1 MKLRDQLRTDK
12 GTFYNW
18 PPIWTNHKDPT
29 DKPRGEIGN
38 LEAVW
43 MTPEA
48 ADDIL
53 FIAIDYQG
61 RRYMGA
67 MLLDSSALCRQ
78 IYLLLKSHIGLS
90 IKEIGDI
97 DLP

>member
-1 MKLRDQLRTDK
+1 
-12 GTFYNW
+12 
-18 PPIWTNHKDPT
+18 
-29 DKPRGEIGN
+29 
-38 LEAVW
+38 

-53 FIAIDYQG
+53 FIGIDYQG

-78 IYLLLKSHIGLS
+78 IYLLLQSHIGLS
-90 IKEIGDI
+90 IEEIGAL

>member
-1 MKLRDQLRTDK
+1 M
-12 GTFYNW
+12 
-18 PPIWTNHKDPT
+18 
-29 DKPRGEIGN
+29 
-38 LEAVW
+38 

-78 IYLLLKSHIGLS
+78 IYLLLQSHIGLS
-90 IKEIGDI
+90 IEEIGAL

>member
-1 MKLRDQLRTDK
+1 
-12 GTFYNW
+12 
-18 PPIWTNHKDPT
+18 
-29 DKPRGEIGN
+29 
-38 LEAVW
+38 

-53 FIAIDYQG
+53 FIGIDYQG

-78 IYLLLKSHIGLS
+78 IFLQSHIGLS
-90 IKEIGDI
+90 IEEIGALDFRKI
-97 DLP
+97 DRTGE

>member
-1 MKLRDQLRTDK
+1 
-12 GTFYNW
+12 
-18 PPIWTNHKDPT
+18 
-29 DKPRGEIGN
+29 
-38 LEAVW
+38 

-67 MLLDSSALCRQ
+67 MAVDSPALCRQ
-78 IYLLLKSHIGLS
+78 IYLLLQSHVGLT
-90 IKEIGDI
+90 IEEIGDL
-97 DLP
+97 DLR

>member
-1 MKLRDQLRTDK
+1 M
-12 GTFYNW
+12 
-18 PPIWTNHKDPT
+18 
-29 DKPRGEIGN
+29 
-38 LEAVW
+38 

-61 RRYMGA
+61 HRYVGA
-67 MLLDSSALCRQ
+67 MAVESPSLCRQ
-78 IYLLLKSHIGLS
+78 IYLLLQSRIGLS
-90 IKEIGDI
+90 IEEIGDL